1 MVPQT
6 YNRENGW
13 KMRNLKDLMRKFLR
27 RDERML
33 NIDYFYRQPGVN
45 IDLETTKEEEK
56 ELFERVARVWTN
68 YGNVDPYW
76 SVITSP
82 QFKASQ
88 IDAQGVEN
96 FYSSGAGSANLIQE
110 FFARSGNTQTR
121 GTCLELGAGVGRVT
135 NHLSLLFDKVIA
147 VDISGGN
154 LELAA
159 RRAKKL
165 GLRNIEFKLISSFND
180 YWELEHFDFLFSTI
194 TFQHNPPPLQAMLLD
209 CLLGKIR
216 AGGGCLFQLAT
227 EHPGSSFRVDE
238 YLQSDA
244 DGMEMH
250 SLPMR
255 HVFRLLGKH
264 RFELLEVR
272 PDGWTGETGS
282 FTFFAFPKKDAREG
296 DFSNR

>member
-1 MVPQT
+1 
-6 YNRENGW
+6 
-13 KMRNLKDLMRKFLR
+13 MRNLSNLVKKLFSMDQ
-27 RDERML
+27 RM
-33 NIDYFYRQPGVN
+33 NTIDSFYRQPGIHVE
-45 IDLETTKEEEK
+45 LETTKKQEQ
-56 ELFERVARVWTN
+56 ELFQRVHSVWTN

-76 SVITSP
+76 SVITAP

-88 IDAQGVEN
+88 IDAQSIED
-96 FYSSGAGSANLIQE
+96 FYSSGADSANLVQE
-110 FFARSGNTQTR
+110 FFARSGNTQPR

-135 NHLSLLFDKVIA
+135 NQLSRLFDKVIA
-147 VDISGGN
+147 VDISSGN

-159 RRAKKL
+159 RRAEKM
-165 GLRNIEFKLISSFND
+165 GLRNIEFELISSFND

-194 TFQHNPPPLQAMLLD
+194 TLQHNPPPLQAMLLD

-227 EHPGSSFRVDE
+227 EHPGSSFSVAE
-238 YLQSDA
+238 YLQQDT

-255 HVFRLLGKH
+255 HVFRLLEKH
-264 RFELLEVR
+264 RIELLEVR

-282 FTFFAFPKKDAREG
+282 FTFFAFPKTEAKDP
-296 DFSNR
+296 DSSNR